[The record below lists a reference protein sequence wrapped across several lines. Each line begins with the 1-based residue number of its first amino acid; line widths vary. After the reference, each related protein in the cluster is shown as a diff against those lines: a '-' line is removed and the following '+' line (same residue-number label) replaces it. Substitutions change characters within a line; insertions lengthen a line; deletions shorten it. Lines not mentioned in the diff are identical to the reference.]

1 MKTPKYTTKIEK
13 IHGLDDNEGVALKE
27 VTKRFAFRANEYYL
41 DLIDWNDSHDPIRRI
56 IIPDVRELE
65 EWGQLDASDENA
77 YTRVPGLQHKYKSTA
92 VLLITDVCG
101 GYCRFCFR
109 KRLFIDGHDEISR
122 DVAGGI
128 EYIRAH
134 KEISNILIT
143 GGDPLM
149 LSTNKLETI
158 IRELREID
166 HVKILRIGT
175 KIPAFNPYRILD
187 DPSLL
192 EMVRKYSTPEK
203 KIYVMTQFNHP
214 AELTD
219 VAIAAVHSLIRAGAI
234 IANQTPVLRGVND
247 DPSVLSL
254 LLKKLSFIGAAPYYV
269 FQCRPTAGNKTFA
282 VPVEETYEIFQQS
295 ITDCAGLAKRARLIM
310 SHSTGKIE
318 IAGMTDQHIFFRYH
332 QSADPA
338 QIGSFIVFKRNPGAY
353 WFDDYHEIV
362 ARYPES

>member
-41 DLIDWNDSHDPIRRI
+41 DLIDWDDSHDPIRRI

-128 EYIRAH
+128 GYIRAH

-214 AELTD
+214 AELT
-219 VAIAAVHSLIRAGAI
+219 
-234 IANQTPVLRGVND
+234 
-247 DPSVLSL
+247 
-254 LLKKLSFIGAAPYYV
+254 
-269 FQCRPTAGNKTFA
+269 
-282 VPVEETYEIFQQS
+282 
-295 ITDCAGLAKRARLIM
+295 
-310 SHSTGKIE
+310 
-318 IAGMTDQHIFFRYH
+318 
-332 QSADPA
+332 
-338 QIGSFIVFKRNPGAY
+338 
-353 WFDDYHEIV
+353 
-362 ARYPES
+362 